1 MAVTFEEVSA
11 EISPTPPAAAPAPA
25 AAAPD
30 GAAPDGAALAEQIEQ
45 TLRVRAEREARL
57 CDQ

>member
-11 EISPTPPAAAPAPA
+11 EISPPPPAEAPAPA

-30 GAAPDGAALAEQIEQ
+30 GAALAAQIEQ
-45 TLRVRAEREARL
+45 TLRLRAEREARL
-57 CDQ
+57 CDR

>member
-30 GAAPDGAALAEQIEQ
+30 GAALAEQIEQ
-45 TLRVRAEREARL
+45 TLRVRTEREARL

>member
-1 MAVTFEEVSA
+1 MAVTFEEVST
-11 EISPTPPAAAPAPA
+11 EIRPTPPAQAPAPA

-30 GAAPDGAALAEQIEQ
+30 GTALAEQIEQ

-57 CDQ
+57 NDR